1 MEDEQRLF
9 TSVVLLIASTVA
21 TSLDSDLP
29 KPQSLGFPT
38 DLGLG
43 DEAVVTCFAKK
54 SSLLSANQLS
64 LSWHK
69 DGAPISSEAR
79 ISLARLSRNSLSLSI
94 KSVLPEDIGNYTCV
108 AEGPTGS
115 STVTVPL
122 LVSGALVI
130 SWLFH
135 ITVGI
140 QRSFVHINYN

>member
-1 MEDEQRLF
+1 MRHPF
-9 TSVVLLIASTVA
+9 
-21 TSLDSDLP
+21 SLDLP

-54 SSLLSANQLS
+54 SSSLPANPLS

-79 ISLARLSRNSLSLSI
+79 ISLVRVSQNSLALSI

-122 LVSGALVI
+122 VVSGAQCTILP
-130 SWLFH
+130 LFFFVLFFYSA
-135 ITVGI
+135 VGNI
-140 QRSFVHINYN
+140 CTFIL

>member
-1 MEDEQRLF
+1 MEDVHRLF
-9 TSVVLLIASTVA
+9 TAIVLLIALTVA

-54 SSLLSANQLS
+54 SSSLPANQLF

-69 DGAPISSEAR
+69 DGVPISSEAR
-79 ISLARLSRNSLSLSI
+79 ISLARLSQNSLSLSI

-130 SWLFH
+130 CWLFH
-135 ITVGI
+135 VSVGV
-140 QRSFVHINYN
+140 QRSFVHINDN